1 MIDLIRKQL
10 PPQASVEERIHY
22 LREFLQV
29 LLLKILYDTEAF
41 KHLAFVGG
49 TALRVLYDLN
59 RFSEDL
65 DFCLIEKKGYVL
77 AGLLEKLRQHLNS
90 YSLSAD
96 FNVHEAKTVQIVMI
110 RFRHLLPL
118 LGLSPLKDQKLSI
131 HLEIDT
137 DPPQGWKTEVSTVQ
151 KQFLFTVTHF
161 DIPSLY
167 ATKLHACFYRRYTKG
182 RDFYDLV
189 WYLGKRAIPNFEL
202 LNHAVE
208 QTQNVNPGISPENF
222 QDFLRS
228 RLEKIDFEK
237 VRTDVERFLAD
248 KNEAKLLNRDS
259 ILSLLR

>member
-10 PPQASVEERIHY
+10 PPQASIEEKIHY

-29 LLLKILYDTEAF
+29 LLLKILYDTHQF

-49 TALRVLYDLN
+49 TALRILYDLN

-65 DFCLIEKKGYVL
+65 DFCLIEKKGYTL
-77 AGLLEKLRQHLNS
+77 TGLLEKFRQHLNS

-96 FNVHEAKTVQIVMI
+96 FNIHDEKTVQTVMI
-110 RFRHLLPL
+110 RFRRLLSL

-137 DPPQGWKTEVSTVQ
+137 HPPQGWKTEVSTVQ

-189 WYLGKRAIPNFEL
+189 WYLAKKATPNFVL

-208 QTQNVNPGISPENF
+208 QTHETNPEISQENF
-222 QDFLRS
+222 QNFLRNH
-228 RLEKIDFEK
+228 LEKIDFEK
-237 VRTDVERFLAD
+237 VRKDVERFLAD
-248 KNEAKLLNRDS
+248 KNEAELLNRDS